1 MEICSMQEYSS
12 KLLEN
17 AVNQIAKLPGIG
29 KRTAVR
35 LAIHLLQQPDSEVEA
50 FTKAIDEMKHHI
62 YKCKHCH
69 NLSDEE
75 ECEICRNPARDGSII
90 CVVQD
95 IRDVIAIENT
105 QVFKG
110 HYHLLGGVLSPIN
123 GIGPTQLEMD
133 SLWSRLA
140 GCKELILALPATTEG
155 DTTAYYIYKH
165 ALAHFPEIKTTT
177 IPRGLSVGDELEY
190 ADEIT
195 LGRSIMNRIDFEN
208 SFK

>member
-1 MEICSMQEYSS
+1 MQEFSS

-35 LAIHLLQQPDSEVEA
+35 LAIHLLRQPESEVDAFIEA
-50 FTKAIDEMKHHI
+50 IGNMRHKI
-62 YKCKHCH
+62 YHCKHCH

-75 ECEICRNPARDGSII
+75 VCEICRNPERSESVI

-110 HYHLLGGVLSPIN
+110 RYHLLGGVISPID
-123 GIGPTQLEMD
+123 GIGPQQLEIE
-133 SLWSRLA
+133 SLWERLPE
-140 GCKELILALPATTEG
+140 CQELILALPATTEG
-155 DTTAYYIYKH
+155 DTTAYYLYKH
-165 ALAHFPEIKTTT
+165 ATELRPGIRITT

-195 LGRSIMNRIDFEN
+195 LGRSFLNRIDFAN